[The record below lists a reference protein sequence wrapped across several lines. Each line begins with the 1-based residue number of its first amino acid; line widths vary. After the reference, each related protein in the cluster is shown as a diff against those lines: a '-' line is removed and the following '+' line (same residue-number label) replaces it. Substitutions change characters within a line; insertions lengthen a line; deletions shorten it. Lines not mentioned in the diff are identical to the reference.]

1 MKSDTIL
8 ISIHPDFVDKIISGE
23 KQYEF
28 RKRFPDNIR
37 YMLIYTT
44 SPVKKITAIVE
55 IDYIIMGSPAN
66 LWKKTRNKSGVT
78 KSFFDMYFSG
88 KKNAY
93 AIKIKK
99 VFKLDKALNLKDI
112 DGIRAAPQSYAYLND
127 KTQSIVSTHINK
139 KVPNSLL

>member
-44 SPVKKITAIVE
+44 SPVKKITAMVE

-93 AIKIKK
+93 AVKIKK
-99 VFKLDKALNLKDI
+99 VYKLDNPIDLTDLKEI
-112 DGIRAAPQSYAYLND
+112 NAAPQSYIYL
-127 KTQSIVSTHINK
+127 KEPIK
-139 KVPNSLL
+139 SLWKNPSKLL